1 MQRRAVITGYG
12 IISSIGNNCEEVLHS
27 LQGNKSG
34 LVFVPE
40 WAELGFKSCVAGT
53 IKGLDAD
60 DVRQKLGLKSRYMDM
75 SALYSTL
82 SSLEAVAG
90 SGLAPEDLTSE
101 RVACII
107 GSGVSNTEPIYQAGA
122 KLFSGNGRITP
133 YGVTRSMTSSCSAN
147 LVNFYGIKGRS
158 YSISSACAT
167 SLHNIGH
174 ACELIWS
181 DRCDMALAGG
191 ADEVSAIMTANFDGM
206 RSALSTA
213 FNNTPQQASRPYDK
227 KRDGFVISGGAGIV
241 IVEELEHA
249 QKRNALIYAEVT
261 GYGASSDGH
270 DIIQPQPQ
278 GDGAYRCLKEALGMV
293 HSPVE
298 TIDYINTHG
307 TGTPAGDLAECL
319 AIRRAFGDYKVPISS
334 TKALS
339 GHGIGAAGAQE
350 LIYCLLMMKN
360 GFITASANIEEL
372 DPEFAECNIVREN
385 RDAKLNRVLTS
396 SFGFGGTNAC
406 MIVDKM

>member
-1 MQRRAVITGYG
+1 MQRRSVITGCG
-12 IISSIGNNCEEVLHS
+12 IISSIGNNCNEVLVS
-27 LQGNKSG
+27 LQENRSG
-34 LVFVPE
+34 IGFVPE

-53 IKGLDAD
+53 IKGIDAD
-60 DVRQKLGLKSRYMDM
+60 EARQKLGLKSRYMDM

-82 SSLEAVAG
+82 SAMEAIAD
-90 SGLAPEDLTSE
+90 SGLAPEDLSSE
-101 RVACII
+101 RVACIV

-122 KLFSGNGRITP
+122 KLFSGNGKITP

-174 ACELIWS
+174 ACELIS
-181 DRCDMALAGG
+181 ADRCDIALAGG

-206 RSALSTA
+206 RSALSSA
-213 FNNTPQQASRPYDK
+213 FNNTPQQASRPYDR

-241 IVEELEHA
+241 VVEELEHA
-249 QKRNALIYAEVT
+249 RKRNAPIYAEVT

-270 DIIQPQPQ
+270 DIVQPQPQ
-278 GDGAYRCLKEALGMV
+278 GEGASRCLKEALGMANL
-293 HSPVE
+293 PVE
-298 TIDYINTHG
+298 KIDYINTHG

-319 AIRRAFGDYKVPISS
+319 AIRRAFGDCKVPISS

-350 LIYCLLMMKN
+350 LIYCLLMMKH
-360 GFITASANIEEL
+360 GFITASVNIEEL
-372 DPEFAECNIVREN
+372 DPAFAECNIVREN
-385 RDAKLNRVLTS
+385 RDAKLNSVLTN

-406 MIVDKM
+406 MIVTKV